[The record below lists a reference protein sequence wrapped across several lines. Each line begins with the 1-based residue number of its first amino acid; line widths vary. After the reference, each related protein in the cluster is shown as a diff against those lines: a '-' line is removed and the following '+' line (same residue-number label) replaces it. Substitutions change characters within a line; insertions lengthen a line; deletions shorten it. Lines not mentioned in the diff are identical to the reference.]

1 MLTAYGSLLTVTAQ
15 CRLTP
20 HAQTWYYTAMFRT
33 RVYYQDTDAG
43 GVVYFAN
50 YLKLF
55 EKSWFE
61 YLASIG
67 VILPEWEA
75 SGVFIMVK
83 KVLLD
88 LLEPARYGDE
98 LEVRTSVSDVK
109 NAQFMLLHTVT
120 KNGTATTRGETLMVC
135 VGSNGKPKRIP
146 DDFKQRLLNAKS
158 IQ

>member
-1 MLTAYGSLLTVTAQ
+1 
-15 CRLTP
+15 
-20 HAQTWYYTAMFRT
+20 MFRT

-67 VILPEWEA
+67 ILLPEWEKQ
-75 SGVFIMVK
+75 GTFILVR

-88 LLEPARYGDE
+88 LLDKSQYGDE
-98 LEVRTSVSDVK
+98 LEVHTEVSDVK
-109 NAQFMLLHTVT
+109 NAQFILTHTILKSDKAV
-120 KNGTATTRGETLMVC
+120 TRGETLMVC
-135 VGSNGKPKRIP
+135 VDAKGKPKRIP
-146 DDFKQRLLNAKS
+146 EDFKKRLLACLKDS
-158 IQ
+158 VTKK

>member
-1 MLTAYGSLLTVTAQ
+1 
-15 CRLTP
+15 
-20 HAQTWYYTAMFRT
+20 MFRT

-61 YLASIG
+61 HLVSIG
-67 VILPEWEA
+67 ILLPDWEKR
-75 SGVFIMVK
+75 GTFILVK

-88 LLEPARYGDE
+88 LLDKAQYGDQ
-98 LEVRTSVSDVK
+98 LETHTSVSEVK
-109 NAQFMLLHTVT
+109 YAQFTLIHTIQ
-120 KNGTATTRGETLMVC
+120 KNSKIITRGETLMVC
-135 VGSNGKPKRIP
+135 VDATGKPRRIP
-146 DDFKQRLLNAKS
+146 DEFKERLLHAKN

>member
-1 MLTAYGSLLTVTAQ
+1 MY
-15 CRLTP
+15 
-20 HAQTWYYTAMFRT
+20 RT

-67 VILPEWEA
+67 ILLPNWEKM
-75 SGVFIMVK
+75 GVFVLVK
-83 KVLLD
+83 KALLD
-88 LLEPARYGDE
+88 LLDKSRYGDE
-98 LEVRTSVSDVK
+98 LQVRTSVSDIK
-109 NAQFMLLHTVT
+109 NAQFTLIHVIEKDGKTI
-120 KNGTATTRGETLMVC
+120 TRGETLMVC
-135 VGSNGKPKRIP
+135 VDGLGKPKRIP
-146 DDFKQRLLNAKS
+146 DEFKKRLLHAKS